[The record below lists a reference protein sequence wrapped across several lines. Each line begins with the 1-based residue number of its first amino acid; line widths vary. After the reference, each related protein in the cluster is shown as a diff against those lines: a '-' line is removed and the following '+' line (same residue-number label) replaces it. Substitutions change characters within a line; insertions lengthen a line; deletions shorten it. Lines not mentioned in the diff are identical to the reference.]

1 MIFYLLIIFTILI
14 GAMISCPTPE
24 SLSVGIP
31 LLIVLSIFPLIFNYN
46 LKNKK
51 NIYKN
56 KEQIKI
62 DRGKTEKYYNEFGE
76 LP

>member
-14 GAMISCPTPE
+14 GAMISFPTPE

-31 LLIVLSIFPLIFNYN
+31 LLIVMFIFPLIFRYN

-51 NIYKN
+51 IYINKKQVNINRK
-56 KEQIKI
+56 
-62 DRGKTEKYYNEFGE
+62 KTEEYYNEFGE